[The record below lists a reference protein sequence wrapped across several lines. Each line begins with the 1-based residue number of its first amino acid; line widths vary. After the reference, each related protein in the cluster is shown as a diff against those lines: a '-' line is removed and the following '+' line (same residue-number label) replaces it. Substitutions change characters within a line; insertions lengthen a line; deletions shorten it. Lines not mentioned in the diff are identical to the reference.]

1 MTTSPSAWVNLAAY
15 WSGNN
20 DKHSD
25 RGGPEAILHLS
36 EHLPWLL
43 DAGDAFLDLGC
54 GSGGVMEHIRAL
66 GKNAYGVTY
75 QESEAAA
82 CRAKGLEVSCGDLH
96 TLEPLGDLRWD
107 GALLWDVIE
116 HCVAPLVVL
125 RNAHALLKPGGRLLI
140 FVPGQRWNR
149 SWYHVLVPT
158 QTQMRHLLELAGF
171 TQTTC
176 IDYSSEDEGQA
187 VYKVTK

>member
-1 MTTSPSAWVNLAAY
+1 MTTPLNAWVNLAAH
-15 WSGNN
+15 WSSDN

-25 RGGPEAILHLS
+25 RGGPEAILHMA
-36 EHLPWLL
+36 EHLPWML
-43 DAGDAFLDLGC
+43 DAGDSFIDLGC
-54 GSGGVMEHIRAL
+54 GSGGVVAHINAL
-66 GKNAYGVTY
+66 GKHAVGVTY
-75 QESEAAA
+75 QASEAKFAA
-82 CRAKGLEVSCGDLH
+82 SLGREVIHADLH
-96 TLEPLGDLRWD
+96 CLAPYALFD

-125 RNAHALLKPGGRLLI
+125 RNAHALLKPEGRLLI

-158 QTQMRHLLELAGF
+158 QDQMRHLLELAGF

-176 IDYSSEDEGQA
+176 ISYDHEDVGQA
-187 VYKVTK
+187 VYKVMK